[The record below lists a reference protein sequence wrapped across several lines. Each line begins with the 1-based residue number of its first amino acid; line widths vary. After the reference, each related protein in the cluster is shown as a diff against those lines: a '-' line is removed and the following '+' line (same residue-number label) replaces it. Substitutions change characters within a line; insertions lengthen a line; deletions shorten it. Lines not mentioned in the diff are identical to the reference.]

1 MATYTENYNLIK
13 PDEEDYYD
21 VTDFNENMD
30 TLDGAMAATENTA
43 AEISARIGTPAENGQ
58 TLFSLLGQKS
68 STGMTGIKSIQR
80 VVYTLNKTKTSDSV
94 DIQPVTPANCIALY
108 ELLYCSYD
116 GTPKLLYTIKDSVV
130 EFEFAQNNSQ
140 TTIIGLW
147 IIEFC

>member
-30 TLDGAMAATENTA
+30 TLDGAMAAAENAA
-43 AEISARIGTPAENGQ
+43 AEISAKIGTPAENGQ

-80 VVYTLNKTKTSDSV
+80 VVYTLNKNKTSESV

-108 ELLYCSYD
+108 ELLHCSYD
-116 GTPKLLYTIKDSVV
+116 GTPKVLYTIKDSVV

>member
-30 TLDGAMAATENTA
+30 TLDGAMAAAENAA
-43 AEISARIGTPAENGQ
+43 AEINAKIGTPAESGQ

-68 STGMTGIKSIQR
+68 STGITGIKSIQR
-80 VVYTLNKTKTSDSV
+80 VVYTLHKTKTTENVS
-94 DIQPVTPANCIALY
+94 IQPVTAANCIALY
-108 ELLYCSYD
+108 EVLYS
-116 GTPKLLYTIKDSVV
+116 TFNNIPKVLYTIHDDHVT
-130 EFEFAQNNSQ
+130 FEFFESSSS
-140 TTIIGLW
+140 TTIVGLW

>member
-30 TLDGAMAATENTA
+30 TLDGAMAAAENAA
-43 AEISARIGTPAENGQ
+43 AEISAKIGTPAESGQ
-58 TLFSLLGQKS
+58 TLFSLLSQKS

-80 VVYTLNKTKTSDSV
+80 VVYTLNKNKSTDSV
-94 DIQPVTPANCIALY
+94 AIQPVTAANCIALY
-108 ELLYCSYD
+108 ELLYCTYNS
-116 GTPKLLYTIKDSVV
+116 TPQVLYTIKDSVV

-140 TTIIGLW
+140 TTTVGLW